1 MLGGVGDDFI
11 YGQSDD
17 DQITGG
23 AGADTFQ
30 FATLHGDDVITDF
43 TVNEDI
49 FLAFGFG
56 FASGA
61 DVLALAPTDGGD
73 TVVDLTGGGTV
84 TLTGVAL
91 ATLGADDFAVA

>member
-61 DVLALAPTDGGD
+61 DVSTKRSLRAQPTSRRRRMRGG
-73 TVVDLTGGGTV
+73 
-84 TLTGVAL
+84 
-91 ATLGADDFAVA
+91 

>member
-91 ATLGADDFAVA
+91 AALVADDFAVA

>member
-1 MLGGVGDDFI
+1 MTI

-17 DQITGG
+17 DQITGA

-30 FATLHGDDVITDF
+30 FATLQGDDVITDF

-61 DVLALAPTDGGD
+61 DVLALARADGDD

-91 ATLGADDFAVA
+91 ATLDADDFAVA

>member
-1 MLGGVGDDFI
+1 
-11 YGQSDD
+11 
-17 DQITGG
+17 
-23 AGADTFQ
+23 
-30 FATLHGDDVITDF
+30 VITDF

-61 DVLALAPTDGGD
+61 DVLTLARTDGGD

-91 ATLGADDFAVA
+91 ATLDADGFAVA